1 MRLSPEIADAVVKAA
16 GKELAA
22 ALAANVEDLQLFTMQ
37 EVADRLKVSKVTALR
52 LVREYVDLGEASK
65 RVTSLTLRRLIEE
78 RKVLA

>member
-22 ALAANVEDLQLFTMQ
+22 SLAANVEDLQLFTMQ
-37 EVADRLKVSKVTALR
+37 EVADRLRVSKVTAIR

-65 RVTSLTLRRLIEE
+65 RVTSRTLRRLIEE
-78 RKVLA
+78 RKVSA